1 MSANV
6 VTEVVVVNTSDGGRA
21 VKPSWGASVAF
32 RKRAVNSRWADF
44 EWDTASISVCDN
56 AQSTPNGP
64 LELTVNDELQWRWD
78 GERIELHPSEGEGYW
93 LNLNS
98 PQPCI
103 FVMWRLEE
111 GDAVP
116 RPVVVTV
123 SYNEAGRML
132 DAGDHVDNVPMP
144 EAMKALLATYTAA
157 NYKPE
162 PRKKVKRNDPFVEG
176 AYRRESGSGAAR
188 G

>member
-1 MSANV
+1 MSANL
-6 VTEVVVVNTSDGGRA
+6 EAANTPIDA
-21 VKPSWGASVAF
+21 KVASVAVICWSASVSF
-32 RKRAVNSRWADF
+32 RKRPVNSRWADF
-44 EWDTASISVCDN
+44 EWDAASVALTDDVQ
-56 AQSTPNGP
+56 ALPVGP
-64 LELTVNDELQWRWD
+64 LEFSVNNEVQWRFD
-78 GERIELHPSEGEGYW
+78 GERIELHHSEGEGYW

-111 GDAVP
+111 PDVVP

-144 EAMKALLATYTAA
+144 EPLRVALTAYTAA
-157 NYKPE
+157 HYKPE
-162 PRKKVKRNDPFVEG
+162 PRKKVKRNDPFIEG
-176 AYRRESGSGAAR
+176 AFRREPGSGMNR

>member
-1 MSANV
+1 MSVNVAAANDP
-6 VTEVVVVNTSDGGRA
+6 TEATAST
-21 VKPSWGASVAF
+21 PSWSASVAF
-32 RKRAVNSRWADF
+32 RKRPVTSRWADF
-44 EWDTASISVCDN
+44 EWDTASISVSDDLQMTL
-56 AQSTPNGP
+56 AGP
-64 LELTVNDELQWRWD
+64 LELSVNSESQWRWD
-78 GERIELHPSEGEGYW
+78 GQRIELHHSEGEGYW

-111 GDAVP
+111 DDRVP

-144 EAMKALLATYTAA
+144 EAMKALLTTYTAA

-176 AYRRESGSGAAR
+176 AYRRNSGSGAAR

>member
-6 VTEVVVVNTSDGGRA
+6 VVVDTLVEPA
-21 VKPSWGASVAF
+21 AIAPSWSASIAF
-32 RKRAVNSRWADF
+32 RKRPVNSCWADF
-44 EWDTASISVCDN
+44 EWDAASISVSDDLRV
-56 AQSTPNGP
+56 AQAGP
-64 LELTVNDELQWRWD
+64 LEFTVNNEQQWRWD
-78 GERIELHPSEGEGYW
+78 GERIELHHSEGEGYW

-103 FVMWRLEE
+103 FVMWRMEE

-144 EAMKALLATYTAA
+144 DAMRVELTAYTAA

-162 PRKKVKRNDPFVEG
+162 PRKKVRRNDPFVEG
-176 AYRRESGSGAAR
+176 AFRRDAQSGVGR

>member
-1 MSANV
+1 MSAKV
-6 VTEVVVVNTSDGGRA
+6 VEVDTPNGSVELKTSW
-21 VKPSWGASVAF
+21 SASVVF
-32 RKRAVNSRWADF
+32 RKRPVTSRWADF
-44 EWDTASISVCDN
+44 EWDTVGITVSDDLKVAP
-56 AQSTPNGP
+56 AGP
-64 LELTVNDELQWRWD
+64 LEFAVGGDAQWRWD
-78 GERIELHPSEGEGYW
+78 GERIALHPSEGEGYW

-98 PQPCI
+98 PKPCI

-144 EAMKALLATYTAA
+144 EPLRTALTAYVA
-157 NYKPE
+157 AHYKPE
-162 PRKKVKRNDPFVEG
+162 PRKKVRRNDPFIEG
-176 AYRRESGSGAAR
+176 AYRREPGSDAGR
-188 G
+188 GRG

>member
-6 VTEVVVVNTSDGGRA
+6 VAEVVVVDTPDGVQ
-21 VKPSWGASVAF
+21 VKPSWSASVAF
-32 RKRAVNSRWADF
+32 RKRPVNSRWADF
-44 EWDTASISVCDN
+44 EWDTASISVSDDLQMLH
-56 AQSTPNGP
+56 AGP
-64 LELTVNDELQWRWD
+64 LEFTVNNEPQWRWD

-111 GDAVP
+111 EDVVP
-116 RPVVVTV
+116 RPVVVTL

-132 DAGDHVDNVPMP
+132 DAGDHVDNMPMP
-144 EAMKALLATYTAA
+144 DSLRAALTTYTAA

-162 PRKKVKRNDPFVEG
+162 PRKKVRRNDPFVEG
-176 AYRRESGSGAAR
+176 AYRRDAASGAGR